1 MMARVRGWEGGQQI
15 NEENEKNLLKE
26 RFASIERRMGTIR
39 FVVVT
44 KDLTVDGNDANPF
57 HRGFLHVEQCR
68 AGRQED

>member
-1 MMARVRGWEGGQQI
+1 MKRMKKI
-15 NEENEKNLLKE
+15 YSE

-44 KDLTVDGNDANPF
+44 EDLTVDGTDANPF
-57 HRGFLHVEQCR
+57 HIGVLHVEQCR